1 MIHNHLKSLFTTLLL
16 LCCTMAMAQDPYGE
30 SVMDPNCSGANKAR
44 QQRYIERLTTE
55 GATSNLNYSAN
66 GPVADGTQYANACN
80 HILVVEPGQ
89 DISLTL
95 KCADKDDGLK
105 WCLLAGWLDYNNN
118 KFFEEDEQIISA
130 GNVRAATPEFQ
141 SEDGA
146 TFTFNVPLSA
156 TFGNSRLRLV
166 FTDAWFDAPQPTGY
180 HNKGF
185 SIDFGVDI
193 VEYLPEGTIKA
204 NDIYYR
210 ITSEYDKTVEVTYRG
225 EYSDSYHN
233 EYSGTVTIPESV
245 THNGTSYRVTAIG
258 DGAFSNCEA
267 LTSVTIPNSV
277 ISINDYA
284 FNGCY
289 NIENITIPNS
299 VTNIGECAFSYCDNI
314 SSIIVDENNTTFDSR
329 NNCNAIIETANN
341 TLIAGC
347 KNSVIP
353 NSVTKIKR
361 YAFHFQYFDH
371 LVSYA
376 VTAPILEENVFYTDY
391 NKPILYAPEGSDY
404 SSWKDYVSEIRG
416 FKGKCGDNA
425 YWEFDMANESL
436 NITGNGEIT
445 VEMSGYPWSNF
456 NYLTKQIN
464 ISDGITT
471 IPGFAFDHF
480 ENIKEIEIP
489 ASVTEIGNG
498 ERSLSTYGLY
508 YKSPIY
514 YQCTP
519 FRGCINLEKIT
530 VNPNNSVYYS
540 KNNAI
545 IEKSTRKLI
554 VGCKET
560 VIGNDIRTIGAC
572 AFMQCG
578 DMKSAD
584 IPYGVETIEIAA
596 FNQIKALENITIP
609 NSVTTIG
616 HAAFIDAKC
625 TNFTI
630 PSSVKV
636 IEGAAFYNTGW
647 YNAQPDGL
655 LIIDNCIV
663 DYKGENKPTSLNIDE
678 NIRIIVPGSQYKN
691 LEYITVDSNNPYLY
705 SPENSNVVIDR
716 ETNTLIVGSKNS
728 IIPNGV
734 KTIGDC
740 AFSLSKISK
749 IDIPDG
755 ATTIERCAFYSCEA
769 EELTISNS
777 VTSIGEAAF
786 GGCTNLTN
794 VTMSN
799 NVTRIENRVFS
810 GCTSLNSIEIPSG
823 VTYIGEYA
831 FFNCNKLTSITSH
844 IPADKL
850 FIPGKDAFKYIDKNT
865 CTLYVPVGAK
875 AAYEATEGW
884 NEFTNIVENY
894 EKCGDNAYWSF
905 DEATGTLRIYGQG
918 DMYDYNSNGFYA
930 PWNKINF
937 YKKVKSIEIEKGI
950 TSIGDSALTHSTSV
964 TNLKIANTVTR
975 IGNSGVYALY
985 SIETL
990 TIPNSVTT
998 IGEYAFA
1005 LCQKLKSINIPASVT
1020 SIGVSAF
1027 GTCNSLENITV
1038 DNNNQHYNSNNNC
1051 NAIIETATNTLVL
1064 GCKNTVIPSNV
1075 TKIRKHA
1082 FTQIA
1087 GHTVSTMEGP
1097 KSVTIPSGVT
1107 EIGEYAF
1114 SCDNLTTVT
1123 SLIPADRLFA
1133 INSNVFRGDTD
1144 GESTLYVPA
1153 GAKAAY
1159 EATEGWN
1166 EFTNIVEINGQ
1177 CGDEA
1182 YWTLDK
1188 ATGTLIIVGQ
1198 GNMYDY
1204 NCNGFYA
1211 PWYADRDIIKEIV
1224 IKDGI
1229 TNIGDYA
1236 FFELKE
1242 VTSVSIPEGVTYIGN
1257 NSFRDLFALPSLTI
1271 PDGVTTLRDNAIR
1284 GCINLSSIDIPES
1297 VTTIG
1302 ENAFYDCWKLHSI
1315 TIPSNVTEIK
1325 NSTFAYCHSL
1335 ANINFPSGLTTF
1347 GNYVFRY
1354 CVSLVEIKI
1363 PNSVTTIGDKVFVD
1377 CINLISIE
1385 IPSSVTSIGENPFY
1399 GDCNNLSSIVVDK
1412 DNPCYDSRNNCN
1424 AIIETASNTLISACN
1439 STIIPSDVIAIGN
1452 GAFHHCE
1459 YMTEITI
1466 PEGVTYIGNDAFAHC
1481 YNLTTIT
1488 SLIPADELFALS
1500 NHQFYYV
1507 DKSNCTLYVPAGAKA
1522 TYEATEGW
1530 NEFENIVEL
1539 RKELVLNDGEP
1550 YTATEAVAYDMITY
1564 NRKFNNIN
1572 WQAWYV
1578 PFAIDYNLLKDDFE
1592 VARISDMHQSD
1603 LDDDGVID
1611 HSELEVLKVF
1621 SGTLKANYPYLIR
1634 KKAKG
1639 EYCFVVENTVLEA
1652 AEDVSID
1659 CSSVDIK
1666 YYFTGTSAGVSGN
1679 EMFYNNYYALSGGEL
1694 KMAADDSVYLKP
1706 FRWYMR
1712 SESRYGV
1719 TPAKSISI
1727 RIAGETTEIDEI
1739 VTENESEPVY
1749 YDLSGR
1755 RVEKPTRGM
1764 YIMNGKKVFVK

>member
-1 MIHNHLKSLFTTLLL
+1 
-16 LCCTMAMAQDPYGE
+16 MAMAQDPYGE

-66 GPVADGTQYANACN
+66 GPVADGTQYANACD

-118 KFFEEDEQIISA
+118 KLFEEDEQIISA
-130 GNVRAATPEFQ
+130 GNVRADTPEFQ
-141 SEDGA
+141 SENGA

-185 SIDFGVDI
+185 TIDFGVDI

-210 ITSEYDKTVEVTYRG
+210 ITSEYDNTVEVTYRG

-284 FNGCY
+284 FSYCY

-299 VTNIGECAFSYCDNI
+299 VTHIGECAFSYCDNI

-376 VTAPILEENVFYTDY
+376 VTAPVLEENVFYTDY

-456 NYLTKQIN
+456 NHLTKQIN

-471 IPGFAFDHF
+471 IPGFAFDLF

-498 ERSLSTYGLY
+498 ERPLSTYGLY

-514 YQCTP
+514 YQSTP

-578 DMKSAD
+578 DMKSVN

-786 GGCTNLTN
+786 SGCTNLTN

-799 NVTRIENRVFS
+799 NVTRIENRAFS
-810 GCTSLNSIEIPSG
+810 GCSSLKSIEIPSD

-831 FFNCNKLTSITSH
+831 FFNCNKLTGITSH

-850 FIPGKDAFKYIDKNT
+850 FVPGKDAFKYIDKNT

-918 DMYDYNSNGFYA
+918 D
-930 PWNKINF
+930 
-937 YKKVKSIEIEKGI
+937 
-950 TSIGDSALTHSTSV
+950 
-964 TNLKIANTVTR
+964 
-975 IGNSGVYALY
+975 
-985 SIETL
+985 
-990 TIPNSVTT
+990 
-998 IGEYAFA
+998 
-1005 LCQKLKSINIPASVT
+1005 
-1020 SIGVSAF
+1020 
-1027 GTCNSLENITV
+1027 
-1038 DNNNQHYNSNNNC
+1038 
-1051 NAIIETATNTLVL
+1051 
-1064 GCKNTVIPSNV
+1064 
-1075 TKIRKHA
+1075 
-1082 FTQIA
+1082 
-1087 GHTVSTMEGP
+1087 
-1097 KSVTIPSGVT
+1097 
-1107 EIGEYAF
+1107 
-1114 SCDNLTTVT
+1114 
-1123 SLIPADRLFA
+1123 
-1133 INSNVFRGDTD
+1133 
-1144 GESTLYVPA
+1144 
-1153 GAKAAY
+1153 
-1159 EATEGWN
+1159 
-1166 EFTNIVEINGQ
+1166 
-1177 CGDEA
+1177 
-1182 YWTLDK
+1182 
-1188 ATGTLIIVGQ
+1188 
-1198 GNMYDY
+1198 MYDY

-1347 GNYVFRY
+1347 GNYVFIY
-1354 CVSLVEIKI
+1354 CDSLVEIKI

-1385 IPSSVTSIGENPFY
+1385 IPSSVTSIGESPFY

-1439 STIIPSDVIAIGN
+1439 STIIPGDVIAIGN

-1500 NHQFYYV
+1500 SYQFYYV

-1611 HSELEVLKVF
+1611 HSELEVLKVL

-1634 KKAKG
+1634 KRVKG
-1639 EYCFVVENTVLEA
+1639 EYSFVVENTVLEA

-1679 EMFYNNYYALSGGEL
+1679 EMFYNNYYALSGGKL

-1727 RIAGETTEIDEI
+1727 RIAGETTEIDEV